1 MKIKQ
6 TLLGLILLA
15 AMAFLNACGDSS
27 CPDGMVEQKLQDG
40 STICVPEWFKNLT
53 SLRANSDERGMT
65 ACPDFIGNK
74 SPDQT
79 AE

>member
-40 STICVPEWFKNLT
+40 STICVPE
-53 SLRANSDERGMT
+53 
-65 ACPDFIGNK
+65 
-74 SPDQT
+74 
-79 AE
+79 